1 MTTTTQTTSAAASA
15 AVAVAGPVNQPRYN
29 RSLVGDTWRRFRRH
43 KLALVG
49 AFVYL
54 TLVLLTLVG
63 PLIWTKPI
71 NDLDIGYNS
80 MCSTSFCWA
89 SASHPLGA
97 DDLGRDTLARVLW
110 GGRVSIAVGLCA
122 MAVAISIG
130 VLVGAM
136 AGFFGGW
143 VDIALSRII
152 EVFLSVP
159 QLPLL
164 LLVIFLYRNA
174 LVAAFGPEM
183 GVFLMIVAVIGG
195 LNWMPTA
202 RLVRAGFVTQ
212 REREYVEAAKCLGAG
227 PWRIIKHI
235 LPNVLSPIIV
245 AGTLSVGSSMI
256 AESTLSFL
264 GLGFPPDVP
273 TWGRLLFDAQNFMTI
288 LPQTAIIPG
297 TMIFLA
303 VLSINFVGDGLRDAL
318 DPRRTL

>member
-1 MTTTTQTTSAAASA
+1 MATTESTVSNAATA
-15 AVAVAGPVNQPRYN
+15 AVAVAPTPVGRYN
-29 RSLVGDTWRRFRRH
+29 RSLLGDTWRRFRHHR
-43 KLALVG
+43 LAMLG
-49 AFVYL
+49 AIVYL
-54 TLVLLTLVG
+54 TLVTVTIVG
-63 PLIWTKPI
+63 PFVWKTPI
-71 NDLDIGYNS
+71 NDIDFTVSNQ
-80 MCSTSFCWA
+80 F
-89 SASHPLGA
+89 SAKHPLGT

-110 GGRVSIAVGLCA
+110 GGRISIAVGLAA
-122 MAVAISIG
+122 MLVAITIG

-164 LLVIFLYRNA
+164 LLIIYLYRNA
-174 LVAAFGPEM
+174 LVAVLGPEL
-183 GVFLMIVAVIGG
+183 GVFLITVGVIGG

-235 LPNVLSPIIV
+235 LPNTLSPIIV
-245 AGTLSVGSSMI
+245 AGTLSVGASMI

-273 TWGRLLFDAQNFMTI
+273 TWGRLLFDALNFLT
-288 LPQTAIIPG
+288 LAPSQAVFPG
-297 TMIFLA
+297 MMIFLA

>member
-1 MTTTTQTTSAAASA
+1 MATTESTVSPAATA
-15 AVAVAGPVNQPRYN
+15 AVAVASTPVGRYN
-29 RSLVGDTWRRFRRH
+29 RSLLGDTWRRFSHHR
-43 KLALVG
+43 LAVLG
-49 AFVYL
+49 AVVYL
-54 TLVLLTLVG
+54 SLIAVTIVG
-63 PLIWTKPI
+63 PFVWKTSI
-71 NDLDIGYNS
+71 NDIDFTVSNQ
-80 MCSTSFCWA
+80 F
-89 SASHPLGA
+89 SAKHPLGT
-97 DDLGRDTLARVLW
+97 DDLGRDTLARVLY
-110 GGRVSIAVGLCA
+110 GGRISIAVGLSA
-122 MAVAISIG
+122 MLVAITIG
-130 VLVGAM
+130 VLIGAM

-164 LLVIFLYRNA
+164 LLIIYLYRNA
-174 LVAAFGPEM
+174 LVAALGPEV
-183 GVFLMIVAVIGG
+183 GVFLITISVIGG

-212 REREYVEAAKCLGAG
+212 REREYVEAARCLGAG

-235 LPNVLSPIIV
+235 LPNTLSPIIV
-245 AGTLSVGSSMI
+245 AGTLSVGASMI

-273 TWGRLLFDAQNFMTI
+273 TWGRLLFDAQNFLT
-288 LPQTAIIPG
+288 LAPSQALFPG
-297 TMIFLA
+297 LMIFLA

>member
-1 MTTTTQTTSAAASA
+1 MSTTQTAAAAGGA
-15 AVAVAGPVNQPRYN
+15 AIAAPAPVAGRYN

-49 AFVYL
+49 AFIYFSMILV
-54 TLVLLTLVG
+54 TLFG
-63 PLIWTKPI
+63 PLIWQTNM
-71 NDLDIGYNS
+71 NDIDFAASNS
-80 MCSTSFCWA
+80 FSRA
-89 SASHPLGA
+89 HPLGT

-110 GGRVSIAVGLCA
+110 GGRVSLAVGLCA
-122 MAVAISIG
+122 MLVASSIG
-130 VLVGAM
+130 VIVGAL

-143 VDIALSRII
+143 MDITLSRII

-164 LLVIFLYRNA
+164 LLVIYLYRNA
-174 LVAAFGPEM
+174 LVAAFGPEL
-183 GVFLMIVAVIGG
+183 GVFILVVAVIGG
-195 LNWMPTA
+195 LNWMATA

-212 REREYVEAAKCLGAG
+212 REREYVEAARCLGAG
-227 PWRIIKHI
+227 SWRIIKHI

-245 AGTLSVGSSMI
+245 AGTLSVGAAMI

-273 TWGRLLFDAQNFMTI
+273 TWGRLLFDALNFLTI
-288 LPQTAIIPG
+288 APATAIIPG
-297 TMIFLA
+297 TMITLA
-303 VLSINFVGDGLRDAL
+303 VLSINFIGDGLRDAL

>member
-1 MTTTTQTTSAAASA
+1 MSTTQTAAATGGA
-15 AVAVAGPVNQPRYN
+15 AIAAPAPGAARYN

-43 KLALVG
+43 KLAVLG
-49 AFVYL
+49 AFIYIAMV
-54 TLVLLTLVG
+54 LVTIVG
-63 PLIWTKPI
+63 PLIWRTPI
-71 NDLDIGYNS
+71 NDIDFSSSNS
-80 MCSTSFCWA
+80 F
-89 SASHPLGA
+89 SAAHPFGT

-122 MAVAISIG
+122 MLVAIVIG
-130 VLVGAM
+130 VLVGAL

-143 VDIALSRII
+143 VDITLSRII

-164 LLVIFLYRNA
+164 LLVTYLYRNA
-174 LVAAFGPEM
+174 IVGVFGPEL
-183 GVFLMIVAVIGG
+183 GVFLLIVSVIGG

-212 REREYVEAAKCLGAG
+212 REREYVEAARCLGAG
-227 PWRIIKHI
+227 PGRIIKHI

-273 TWGRLLFDAQNFMTI
+273 TWGRLLFDAQNFLTI
-288 LPQTAIIPG
+288 APATAIIPG